1 MRNRQI
7 CKMKRGVDVSSITI
21 AGTVREIY
29 IIIIQEMRRREDTE
43 KGVRTK
49 EIFLPEKLQ
58 KEEL

>member
-1 MRNRQI
+1 
-7 CKMKRGVDVSSITI
+7 MKRGDVSSVTI
-21 AGTVREIY
+21 ASRDTGTVT
-29 IIIIQEMRRREDTE
+29 EMRRREDTE